1 MSTKCVRLFLLL
13 VFCFSLAAQ
22 SPMNNEGVVK
32 LVKSGMTE
40 DLILNVIQQ
49 QPGSYSFG
57 AEDLVAL
64 KDAGVSEKIIGAMLA
79 KSNGQPA
86 SDAPGTAA
94 TGTGADRLRSSM
106 SEPGIYYKKGNEY
119 FELLPEIVEW
129 RTSGALKNFVSA
141 GIVKKDLKGDI
152 PGTSSPNFLTNPM
165 EILLRPPSGTNVN
178 SFLLLPLKQEDG
190 RRQFNVGPVNRK
202 SGVAKGAIPFGV
214 EKVGDDLYRVVLP
227 TQLGPGEYGFL
238 SAIPAQDSVTETGK
252 MRTFRVLL

>member
-1 MSTKCVRLFLLL
+1 MSIKRFRLLILL

-64 KDAGVSEKIIGAMLA
+64 KDAGVSEKIIEAMLA
-79 KSNGQPA
+79 KSSGQTGTA
-86 SDAPGTAA
+86 APGTDPAA
-94 TGTGADRLRSSM
+94 PGADRLRSSI
-106 SEPGIYYKKGNEY
+106 SEPGIYYKKGSEY

-129 RTSGALKNFVSA
+129 KTGGALKNIVSA
-141 GIVKKDLKGDI
+141 GILKKDLKGDI
-152 PGTSSPNFLTNPM
+152 PGTSSPNFLTNPL
-165 EILLRPPSGTNVN
+165 EILLHPPAGTGVN
-178 SFLLLPLKQEDG
+178 SYLLLPLKQDDNSRE
-190 RRQFNVGPVNRK
+190 FNVGPVNRK

-238 SAIPAQDSVTETGK
+238 TAIPAQDSETGK